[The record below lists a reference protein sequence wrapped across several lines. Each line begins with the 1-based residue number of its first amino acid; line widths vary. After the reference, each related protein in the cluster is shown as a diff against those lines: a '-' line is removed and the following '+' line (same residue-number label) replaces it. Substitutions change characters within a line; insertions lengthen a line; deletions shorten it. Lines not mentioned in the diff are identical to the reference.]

1 MAFPLAPSALTSLAP
16 RLNKLP
22 SSSFLSNPRASCV
35 LEKATFLL
43 VTDVKELAR
52 KVHLGLKK

>member
-22 SSSFLSNPRASCV
+22 SSSFFRNPHANCV

-43 VTDVKELAR
+43 VTDVIELAR
-52 KVHLGLKK
+52 KVHLGLEK